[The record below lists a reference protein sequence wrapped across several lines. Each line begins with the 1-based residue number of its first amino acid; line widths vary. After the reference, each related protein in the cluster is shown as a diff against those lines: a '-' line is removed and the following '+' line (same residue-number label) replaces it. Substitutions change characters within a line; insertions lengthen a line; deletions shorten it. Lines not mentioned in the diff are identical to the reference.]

1 LSRPTNTVSAPCRSV
16 VLVKI
21 ELTIGYRMSAAMR
34 SPVGAMN
41 AAARR
46 QSRPSIRWVPLS
58 EDAPAA
64 AGRAGAGR

>member
-1 LSRPTNTVSAPCRSV
+1 
-16 VLVKI
+16 
-21 ELTIGYRMSAAMR
+21 
-34 SPVGAMN
+34 MN